1 MRRLKLIVKLPR
13 IVMGVCFLII
23 MVELKINLPI
33 IPEFDDASASQ
44 ARLRQDTL
52 TKPPRSLGRLESL
65 SIQLAGIYGRAK
77 FTVANK
83 TVIIMAADH
92 GVTEEGV
99 SAFPAS
105 VTSQMVLN
113 FLRGGA
119 AINVLARQAGAK
131 VVVVDM
137 GVAAD
142 FDRSDGLLHAKIAHA
157 THNMAKG
164 PAMTREQAE
173 QGIQTGFR
181 ILESEIGAGLDLVAL
196 GEMGIGN
203 STAASAIT
211 AVITGQPV
219 NEVTGRGTGLDD
231 KSLQHKI
238 EVIRR
243 AIEVNHPDPRDAL
256 DVLIKLGGFEIA
268 GLAGVALSAASHRIP
283 VVLDG
288 FISSSAALLAYKL
301 NPAVKPFLLASHLSV
316 EKGHRAILEYI
327 GLEPLLNLDL
337 RLGEGTGAVLVF
349 NLIEAA
355 AHILNE
361 MSTFEEAGV
370 DNKE

>member
-1 MRRLKLIVKLPR
+1 MVDSKIKLP
-13 IVMGVCFLII
+13 
-23 MVELKINLPI
+23 K
-33 IPEFDDASASQ
+33 IPEFDNAAAAR

-52 TKPPRSLGRLESL
+52 TKPPGSLGRLEPL
-65 SIQLAGIYGRAK
+65 SIQLAGIYGSSK
-77 FTVANK
+77 FSVANK
-83 TVIIMAADH
+83 TVIVMAADH

-99 SAFPAS
+99 SAYPAS
-105 VTSQMVLN
+105 VTRQMVMN
-113 FLRGGA
+113 FLHGGA
-119 AINVLARQAGAK
+119 AINVLARQVGAK

-142 FDRSDGLLHAKIAHA
+142 FDRSDGLLQHKIAHG
-157 THNMAKG
+157 TRNFGKG
-164 PAMTREQAE
+164 PAMSREEAE
-173 QGIQTGFR
+173 QGIQTGIR
-181 ILESEIGAGLDLVAL
+181 IMESEISAGLDLVAL

-219 NEVTGRGTGLDD
+219 SEVTWRGTGLDD
-231 KSLQHKI
+231 HSLQHKI
-238 EVIRR
+238 EVIQK
-243 AIEVNHPDPRDAL
+243 AIEVNHPDPQNAL

-283 VVLDG
+283 VVMDG

-301 NPAVKPFLLASHLSV
+301 DPAIKPYLLASHLSV
-316 EKGHRAILEYI
+316 EKGHRAILDHI

-355 AHILNE
+355 ARILNE
-361 MSTFEEAGV
+361 MSTFDEAGV